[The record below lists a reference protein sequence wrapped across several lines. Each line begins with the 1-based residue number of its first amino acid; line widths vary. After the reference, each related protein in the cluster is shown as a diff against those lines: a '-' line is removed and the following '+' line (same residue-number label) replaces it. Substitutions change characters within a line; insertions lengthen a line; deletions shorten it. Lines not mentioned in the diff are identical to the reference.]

1 MEDKLAIKTNAV
13 ALLEKELH
21 NRAKKNQYGIIVL
34 SSATDPYLQF
44 EHEYKLTRQILEV
57 ILKYRF
63 PVHIITKS
71 DLVRRDFDLLKEINE
86 KAILPED
93 LQDRLAHK
101 VLISFS
107 FSTIDDTVGK
117 IFEPGATA
125 PSKRIEILNATL
137 ENGLYG
143 GVSLMPLLPY
153 ITDTNEELEK
163 MFLVFKKLGS
173 RYILPASVTLFGAY
187 TSDSRTLVFNAISK
201 YYPHLLQKYQS
212 LFKND
217 FQPDF
222 NYRDDL
228 KKRTDGFMEKLGIKS
243 RII

>member
-13 ALLEKELH
+13 ALLERELH

-44 EHEYKLTRQILEV
+44 EHEYKLTRQILKV

-63 PVHIITKS
+63 PVHVITKS
-71 DLVRRDFDLLKEINE
+71 DLVTRDFDLLKEINE

-93 LQDRLAHK
+93 LQHRLTHK
-101 VLISFS
+101 VFISFS

-125 PSKRIEILNATL
+125 PSKRIETLNATL
-137 ENGLYG
+137 ENGFYG

-163 MFLVFKKLGS
+163 MFQFFTQLGVN
-173 RYILPASVTLFGAY
+173 YIFPASTTLFGSEI
-187 TSDSRTLVFNAISK
+187 SDSKTLVFNAIKK
-201 YYPHLLQKYQS
+201 YYPHFLDRYRD
-212 LFKND
+212 LFKNG
-217 FQPDF
+217 FEPNAQYQNDF
-222 NYRDDL
+222 N
-228 KKRTDGFMEKLGIKS
+228 KRVSSVANRFSVKT
-243 RII
+243 RIV